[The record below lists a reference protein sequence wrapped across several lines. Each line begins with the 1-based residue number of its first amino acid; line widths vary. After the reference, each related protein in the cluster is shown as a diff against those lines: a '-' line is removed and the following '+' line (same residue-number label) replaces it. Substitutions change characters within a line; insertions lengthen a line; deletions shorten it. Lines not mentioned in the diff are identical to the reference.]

1 MLYAMKGNRQ
11 YKITEDEKQKFID
24 RNYKIAKL
32 ENNELVFEE
41 IETEGSKEIA
51 KLEADYEKLK
61 IEYNK
66 LLEKLEEYKKLMKMN
81 LKRQRKLKERANSSL
96 F

>member
-24 RNYKIAKL
+24 RNYSIAKL

-41 IETEGSKEIA
+41 IETEESKE
-51 KLEADYEKLK
+51 LERLK
-61 IEYNK
+61 EEIEALK
-66 LLEKLEEYKKLMKMN
+66 AELEEYKKAQEESEKT
-81 LKRQRKLKERANSSL
+81 KKTKGEGK
-96 F
+96 

>member
-41 IETEGSKEIA
+41 IETEESKE
-51 KLEADYEKLK
+51 LERLK
-61 IEYNK
+61 EEIEALK
-66 LLEKLEEYKKLMKMN
+66 AELEEYKKAQEEESEKA
-81 LKRQRKLKERANSSL
+81 KKTKGEGK
-96 F
+96 